1 MQLKEAYAALDN
13 DRKIIK
19 EYLTSKGIA
28 SNEIIFSAVS
38 INKEYDTSYDQYGSQ
53 RSQVFTGYNLS
64 QNVQIESKNVAQ
76 VEGISREVTE
86 LINLGV

>member
-38 INKEYDTSYDQYGSQ
+38 INKE
-53 RSQVFTGYNLS
+53 
-64 QNVQIESKNVAQ
+64 
-76 VEGISREVTE
+76 
-86 LINLGV
+86 